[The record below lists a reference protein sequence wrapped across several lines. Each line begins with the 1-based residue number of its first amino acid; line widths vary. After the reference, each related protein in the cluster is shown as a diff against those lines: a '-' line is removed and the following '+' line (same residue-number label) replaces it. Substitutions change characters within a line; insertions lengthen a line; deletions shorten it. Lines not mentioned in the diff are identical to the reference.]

1 MLELDKIY
9 NMDCLEGMKQI
20 PDGTIDAVICDLP
33 YGTTANKW
41 DSVIPFDKLWAEY
54 KRIIKP
60 KGAIVLF
67 GSEPFSSTLR
77 MSNPKWYKYD
87 WIWEKEEGVGFQL
100 AKVRPMMKTEN
111 ISVFCKGKCPYHTQ
125 MIKRDKPIK
134 AGGNNMNIDVYNKFD
149 PKEEYEG
156 RLYFEKFPESIIE
169 FSSRINPSDHF
180 HPTQKPVD
188 LLRYLVRTYTNEGDT
203 VLDNC
208 MGSGTTAIACIKERR
223 HFIGFELSK
232 EYFDKAVRR
241 IKAEQ
246 AQLTLF

>member
-1 MLELDKIY
+1 MNELNEFMEIDKIY

-54 KRIIKP
+54 KRVIKP

-111 ISVFCKGKCPYHTQ
+111 ISVFCKTSPNYYPIMEKLARPVRV
-125 MIKRDKPIK
+125 KRA
-134 AGGNNMNIDVYNKFD
+134 AGSNSNSDTS
-149 PKEEYEG
+149 PLAHAEECF
-156 RLYFEKFPESIIE
+156 R
-169 FSSRINPSDHF
+169 
-180 HPTQKPVD
+180 
-188 LLRYLVRTYTNEGDT
+188 
-203 VLDNC
+203 
-208 MGSGTTAIACIKERR
+208 
-223 HFIGFELSK
+223 
-232 EYFDKAVRR
+232 
-241 IKAEQ
+241 
-246 AQLTLF
+246 

>member
-1 MLELDKIY
+1 MIKLDTIY
-9 NMDCLEGMKQI
+9 NEDCLQGMKRI
-20 PDGTIDAVICDLP
+20 PDGSIDAVICDLP

-111 ISVFCKGKCPYHTQ
+111 ISVFCKTSPKYNPI
-125 MIKRDKPIK
+125 MEKLARPVRVKRAARSNSNSDTSPLAHAEERISEYSERYPV
-134 AGGNNMNIDVYNKFD
+134 NI
-149 PKEEYEG
+149 
-156 RLYFEKFPESIIE
+156 LYFP
-169 FSSRINPSDHF
+169 RDTDGF

-188 LLRYLVRTYTNEGDT
+188 LLRYLVLTYTNEGDT